1 MTGAANHGSPSRVD
15 APPSARTRHEPTAL
29 IGITGALALL
39 LAPQVASSGLGLTLL
54 SHAGVAIIACLA
66 YNLLF
71 GEGGMVSFGHAI
83 YSGIGAY
90 LAIHTLAQAWPG
102 AAGVPVVWV
111 PLVGGAAG
119 WALAA
124 VLGWVTTRRAGT
136 PFAMI
141 TLGLGE
147 LVWALA
153 LMLPEFSGGEQGVA
167 ANRVRASG
175 LPGVTFGPALEVY
188 YLIAAYC
195 LACTWALH
203 AFTRTPLGRALNAV
217 RDDPVRAEFIG
228 YSARHVRWL
237 ALMVSGFFSGVAG
250 ALGAIHTEIV
260 TPEVFG
266 TARSGAY
273 LLFVLMG
280 GSTLFFGPVVGAVLM
295 VWSQMV
301 WSQWTPAWLL
311 YLGLAFIVTLLAFPG
326 GLAALAASG
335 WRLACGGQLA
345 ARAGPWLAL
354 CGTAAVAMAGGAA
367 IVEMLYQRQFGA
379 ALGSE
384 VRFLGVMLDVRRAD
398 AWIGAAWVALTG
410 AVLFELCRR
419 HGTARECADG

>member
-1 MTGAANHGSPSRVD
+1 MTGAANHGSPSRVG
-15 APPSARTRHEPTAL
+15 APPSARARDATTVL
-29 IGITGALALL
+29 IGIAAALALL

-54 SHAGVAIIACLA
+54 SHVGVAIIACLA

-102 AAGVPVVWV
+102 AASVPVVWV

-167 ANRVRASG
+167 ANRVGVSG

-228 YSARHVRWL
+228 
-237 ALMVSGFFSGVAG
+237 
-250 ALGAIHTEIV
+250 
-260 TPEVFG
+260 
-266 TARSGAY
+266 
-273 LLFVLMG
+273 
-280 GSTLFFGPVVGAVLM
+280 
-295 VWSQMV
+295 
-301 WSQWTPAWLL
+301 
-311 YLGLAFIVTLLAFPG
+311 
-326 GLAALAASG
+326 
-335 WRLACGGQLA
+335 
-345 ARAGPWLAL
+345 
-354 CGTAAVAMAGGAA
+354 
-367 IVEMLYQRQFGA
+367 
-379 ALGSE
+379 
-384 VRFLGVMLDVRRAD
+384 
-398 AWIGAAWVALTG
+398 
-410 AVLFELCRR
+410 
-419 HGTARECADG
+419 

>member
-1 MTGAANHGSPSRVD
+1 MPD
-15 APPSARTRHEPTAL
+15 AARTHVYRVAPVLPRAL
-29 IGITGALALL
+29 LWMAYALALL
-39 LAPQVASSGLGLTLL
+39 LAPQVASSGLALTLL
-54 SHAGVAIIACLA
+54 SHTGVAIIACLA

-83 YSGIGAY
+83 YSGFGAY
-90 LAIHTLAQAWPG
+90 LAIHTLAHAWPG
-102 AAGVPVVWV
+102 AAAVPVVWV
-111 PLVGGAAG
+111 PLVGGVAG

-124 VLGWVTTRRAGT
+124 VLGYVTTRRAGT

-167 ANRVRASG
+167 ANRVGASG
-175 LPGVTFGPALEVY
+175 LPGVSFGPTVEVY
-188 YLIAAYC
+188 YLIAAYA

-228 YSARHVRWL
+228 YSARHVRYL

-280 GSTLFFGPVVGAVLM
+280 GSTLFFGPIVGAVLM

-311 YLGLAFIVTLLAFPG
+311 YLGLAFIVTLLVAPG
-326 GLAALAASG
+326 GLAGLLVQAWQGAREG
-335 WRLACGGQLA
+335 RMA
-345 ARAGPWLAL
+345 ARAGAALAL
-354 CGTAAVAMAGGAA
+354 VGTALAALAGGGAV
-367 IVEMLYQRQFGA
+367 VELLYQRQFGA
-379 ALGSE
+379 ALGNE
-384 VRFLGVMLDVRRAD
+384 VRYLGVVLDVRHAD
-398 AWIGAAWVALTG
+398 AWIGAAWLALTAG
-410 AVLFELCRR
+410 ALFELCRR
-419 HGTARECADG
+419 HATRREGADA

>member
-1 MTGAANHGSPSRVD
+1 MPHASRTHVHGVAPVLPAALPWMGY
-15 APPSARTRHEPTAL
+15 
-29 IGITGALALL
+29 ALALL
-39 LAPQVASSGLGLTLL
+39 LAPQVASSGLALTLL
-54 SHAGVAIIACLA
+54 SHIGVAIVACLA

-83 YSGIGAY
+83 YSGFGAY
-90 LAIHTLAQAWPG
+90 LAIHTLAHAWPG
-102 AAGVPVVWV
+102 AAAVPVVWV
-111 PLVGGAAG
+111 PLVGGVAG

-124 VLGWVTTRRAGT
+124 VLGYVTTRRAGT

-167 ANRVRASG
+167 ANRVGASG
-175 LPGVTFGPALEVY
+175 LPGVSFGPAVEVY
-188 YLIAAYC
+188 YLIAAYA

-228 YSARHVRWL
+228 YSARHVRYL

-260 TPEVFG
+260 TPEVFA
-266 TARSGAY
+266 TVRSGAY

-280 GSTLFFGPVVGAVLM
+280 GSTLFFGPIVGAVLM

-311 YLGLAFIVTLLAFPG
+311 YLGLAFIVTLLAAPG
-326 GLAALAASG
+326 GLAGLLVQAWLGAREG
-335 WRLACGGQLA
+335 RLA
-345 ARAGPWLAL
+345 ARAGAALAL
-354 CGTAAVAMAGGAA
+354 MGTASATLAGGGAV
-367 IVEMLYQRQFGA
+367 VELLYQRQFGA
-379 ALGSE
+379 ALGNE
-384 VRFLGVMLDVRRAD
+384 VRYLGVVLDVRHAD
-398 AWIGAAWVALTG
+398 AWIGAAWLALTAG
-410 AVLFELCRR
+410 ALFELCRR
-419 HGTARECADG
+419 HATRREGTDA